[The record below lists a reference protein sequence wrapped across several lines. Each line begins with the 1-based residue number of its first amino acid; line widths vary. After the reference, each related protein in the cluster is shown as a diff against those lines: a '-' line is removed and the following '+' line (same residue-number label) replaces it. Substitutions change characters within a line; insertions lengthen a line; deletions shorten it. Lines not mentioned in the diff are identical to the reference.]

1 MKTLVNNLFV
11 VTSGEEKNPP
21 ILFVHGF
28 PFNHEMWEAQIAV
41 LNKNYFCVTY
51 DIRGLGK
58 SDPGDGQFTMD
69 IFADDLNSIIEHL
82 KLNRPI
88 VCGLSMGGYILLHA
102 IGKMQGKLKAL
113 ILCDTKPS
121 ADDNDTKLKRFNA
134 IKRINQGDFNAFITE
149 FVSNCFYEEFI
160 SGKKAEFEKVLN
172 RSKQNNPIGVK
183 GCLLAMAARLDTTDI
198 LSKIKIPTLIICG
211 TEDKLSPPDV
221 MMAMSDK
228 INGSEFQLIDS
239 AGHMSPIEKPKI
251 VNDAIRNFLKKIK

>member
-1 MKTLVNNLFV
+1 
-11 VTSGEEKNPP
+11 
-21 ILFVHGF
+21 
-28 PFNHEMWEAQIAV
+28 
-41 LNKNYFCVTY
+41 
-51 DIRGLGK
+51 
-58 SDPGDGQFTMD
+58 
-69 IFADDLNSIIEHL
+69 
-82 KLNRPI
+82 
-88 VCGLSMGGYILLHA
+88 
-102 IGKMQGKLKAL
+102 MQGKLKAL

-251 VNDAIRNFLKKIK
+251 VNDAIRNFLKKVK